1 MKCVIHNHLL
11 GESKILYDL
20 KLEIKRD
27 KYRIFCCN
35 PESAMYWSSR
45 PTSHDNSIKDWNL
58 QQYLHANS
66 KKEYIHETNLTK
78 NASTVKSQ
86 YKQKIMK
93 IYNSWW
99 TGSPGVYDMLPKCKL
114 RWTSSNTILHL
125 ISRYLIH
132 KNIGGDGGKYYR
144 ISIDVLYFLKNKFL
158 KFT

>member
-45 PTSHDNSIKDWNL
+45 PTSHDNSIKDWNI

-93 IYNSWW
+93 ICNSWW
-99 TGSPGVYDMLPKCKL
+99 TRSPGVYDMLPKCNL
-114 RWTSSNTILHL
+114 RWTATHTILHL
-125 ISRYLIH
+125 FSRYLIH
-132 KNIGGDGGKYYR
+132 KNIGGTGG
-144 ISIDVLYFLKNKFL
+144 SITGLALMSFAS
-158 KFT
+158 